1 MSENLPLQPNQILL
15 TFKDKE
21 TADYVRLVC
30 RRKAINL
37 ADYVVDNFEWDD
49 QISCLSDLNEGE
61 KITGETCDG
70 CDHITTCPD
79 AVKPKKARGR
89 SR

>member
-1 MSENLPLQPNQILL
+1 MSQNNDSPENIIL

-70 CDHITTCPD
+70 CDHITTCHD

>member
-1 MSENLPLQPNQILL
+1 MPGFRKGFAP
-15 TFKDKE
+15 
-21 TADYVRLVC
+21 TAGDEE
-30 RRKAINL
+30 INL
-37 ADYVVDNFEWDD
+37 ADYFEWDD

-70 CDHITTCPD
+70 CDHITACPD

-89 SR
+89 S